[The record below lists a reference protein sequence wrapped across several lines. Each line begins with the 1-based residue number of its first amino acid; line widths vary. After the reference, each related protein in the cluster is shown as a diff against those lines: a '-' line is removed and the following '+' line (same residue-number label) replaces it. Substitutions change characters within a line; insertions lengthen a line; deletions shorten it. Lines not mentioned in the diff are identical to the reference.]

1 MLSLR
6 KLSRYT
12 LLRTISGL
20 ESRHIASGN
29 YIDTQRHSTLENK
42 TKISTS
48 KFTSPNQPQRDSQP
62 SQIKKP

>member
-20 ESRHIASGN
+20 EPRHIASGN
-29 YIDTQRHSTLENK
+29 YIDAQRHTALENK

-48 KFTSPNQPQRDSQP
+48 NQPQRDSQIP
-62 SQIKKP
+62 QIKKP